1 MCLHLQMCMLGV
13 VSTSDHVSKYCKD
26 MGCIACICVEGWW
39 MWRIEKWRSVARA
52 KVKAWLVL
60 EMSKVALQFD
70 ICGVARKLDAMLEDE
85 CMEIYNEKT

>member
-1 MCLHLQMCMLGV
+1 
-13 VSTSDHVSKYCKD
+13 
-26 MGCIACICVEGWW
+26 

-70 ICGVARKLDAMLEDE
+70 ICGVARKCKGKLGMVV
-85 CMEIYNEKT
+85 